1 MAANDPRVPAARPDG
16 AVFISYHQKSGAQ
29 TAEFVET
36 YLRSGGIV
44 PWRDVRDLEAGA
56 VQRSIREA
64 FADGLSGA
72 VLLISDGIE
81 ESDFVPQ
88 EELPLILDVTE
99 KDTGDFRFLHIVNTI
114 RKPGTDQPDINAPA
128 DRLKAKCPRANTL
141 SAHLQRALLHKTG
154 PEEKAV
160 NELGSMLRDLLR
172 ARLRNW
178 PRDKTLEVGLQ
189 TRPTPSHLAV
199 SSRTPDDSHLHIRL
213 RQDATTQIPEELDL
227 HCLKQTLPQL
237 IDEIHGHGVQR
248 IRFRGG
254 CHPSLAWTLGTALP
268 KSRDGI
274 ETFTWHD
281 VAGNDWCSTDKPT
294 DQKTTIQCL
303 VLAPEREASDPVPV
317 AADGK
322 ALRDALSL
330 GEGRRN
336 VVVLLTTENHLREP
350 LTALARSIGP
360 APVLLI
366 QFVTQ
371 PDAHGNKMIHHS
383 EGAELARRTG
393 EILRHLGDGANIHL
407 AVQIPVALAA
417 LTARQCN
424 TLTMDFYELGDFS
437 LGAKSYIRVL
447 RMAAGNRFPI
457 TEVYA
462 RATPQ
467 IDRIRTLR
475 NLTPHAVTIF
485 PEAGTPFSWA
495 PDSPDAWIDRQTT
508 PEELPTL
515 RVCGQEIPV
524 TRVRHGRIQPSPPM
538 IPEVG
543 YIVPRALAEAARRP
557 DFFFPHGEL
566 RSESGAIIGYRGLG
580 CFESVTDRTR
590 PFLDWIDPL

>member
-160 NELGSMLRDLLR
+160 NELGIMLRDLLR

-254 CHPSLAWTLGTALP
+254 CHPSLAWALGTALP

-274 ETFTWHD
+274 ETFTWRD
-281 VAGNDWCSTDKPT
+281 VYGKDWCSTDKPT
-294 DQKTTIQCL
+294 DPKTTTIQCL
-303 VLAPEREASDPVPV
+303 VLAPEKGANDLVPV

-330 GEGRRN
+330 GEDRRN
-336 VVVLLTTENHLREP
+336 VVVLLTTGNHLREP

-366 QFVTQ
+366 QFVTK
-371 PDAHGNKMIHHS
+371 PDAHGMIHHS
-383 EGAELARRTG
+383 EGAVLARRTG
-393 EILRHLGDGANIHL
+393 EILQHLGDGANIHL

-424 TLTMDFYELGDFS
+424 TLTMDFYELGDFP

-467 IDRIRTLR
+467 IGKIRTLR

-495 PDSPDAWIDRQTT
+495 PGSSDARIDRQTAS
-508 PEELPTL
+508 EELPTL

-566 RSESGAIIGYRGLG
+566 RSESGTIVGYRGLG